1 MNGSADLLS
10 RITVEPGKRSG
21 QPCIRGM
28 RMTVKDV
35 LEYMAGGMTEA
46 EILEDFPN
54 LEPEDIRACLA
65 FAVECLP
72 RPDYDLSRDADR
84 TSG

>member
-1 MNGSADLLS
+1 MMEAALRD

-21 QPCIRGM
+21 QPCLRGM

-46 EILEDFPN
+46 EILDDFPY
-54 LEPEDIRACLA
+54 LEPDDIRACLA

-72 RPDYDLSRDADR
+72 QAHAPGSK
-84 TSG
+84 

>member
-1 MNGSADLLS
+1 MIASADLLS
-10 RITVEPGKRSG
+10 RITVEPDKRSG
-21 QPCIRGM
+21 QPCIRGI

-46 EILEDFPN
+46 EILEDFPE

-65 FAVECLP
+65 FAIECLP
-72 RPDYDLSRDADR
+72 RPEYDRLCDTDR
-84 TSG
+84 TGG

>member
-1 MNGSADLLS
+1 MTADLLS
-10 RITVEPGKRSG
+10 RITVEPDKRSG
-21 QPCIRGM
+21 QPCIRGI

-46 EILEDFPN
+46 EILEDFPE

-65 FAVECLP
+65 YAIECLP
-72 RPDYDLSRDADR
+72 RPHRVADAGQRSR
-84 TSG
+84 

>member
-10 RITVEPGKRSG
+10 RITVEHGKRSG
-21 QPCIRGM
+21 QPCIRGI
-28 RMTVKDV
+28 RITVKDV
-35 LEYMAGGMTEA
+35 LEYIAGGMTEA
-46 EILEDFPN
+46 EILDDFPE

-65 FAVECLP
+65 FAIECLP
-72 RPDYDLSRDADR
+72 RPEHDRSRDADR

>member
-1 MNGSADLLS
+1 MIASADLLS
-10 RITVEPGKRSG
+10 RITVEPDKRSG
-21 QPCIRGM
+21 QPCIRGI

-46 EILEDFPN
+46 EILEDFPE

-65 FAVECLP
+65 FAIGCLP
-72 RPDYDLSRDADR
+72 RPEYDRLRDADR
-84 TSG
+84 TDG